1 MTAQTF
7 DPSLLL
13 PPSIQVPAKTLAKAS
28 LGAAAVAAVLLVT
41 CVLPAEAGIDPTGIG
56 GMLGIAGMA
65 TGEAQ
70 AETETGPALSP
81 AGAAPASA
89 PAALP
94 SRTSI
99 ERASAMRSDTMTIAL
114 PPHSG
119 KEVKAHMNAGDSFV
133 FEWKASGP
141 LKVDMHGEHP
151 NAAEGEFTSYW
162 KERELA
168 SAKGDFTAPFEGTH
182 GWYWRNKGDTPVTIT
197 VKTTGFYK
205 DLFRPGE

>member
-7 DPSLLL
+7 DPSLL
-13 PPSIQVPAKTLAKAS
+13 PPSSIQVPAKTLAKAS

-70 AETETGPALSP
+70 AETETTPASP
-81 AGAAPASA
+81 AAGAARAV
-89 PAALP
+89 LP

-99 ERASAMRSDTMTIAL
+99 ERASAMRSDTMTITL

-119 KEVKAHMNAGDSFV
+119 KEVKAHMKSGDSFV

-151 NAAEGEFTSYW
+151 DAAEGEFTSYW

-168 SAKGDFTAPFEGTH
+168 AAKGDFTAPFEGTH
-182 GWYWRNKGDTPVTIT
+182 GWYWRNKGDTPVTVT

>member
-7 DPSLLL
+7 NPDLVPPS
-13 PPSIQVPAKTLAKAS
+13 SIQVPAKTLAKAS
-28 LGAAAVAAVLLVT
+28 FGAAAVAAVLLVT

-65 TGEAQ
+65 TGT
-70 AETETGPALSP
+70 AESDAEVAPATSL
-81 AGAAPASA
+81 AGAAPAA
-89 PAALP
+89 VLP
-94 SRTSI
+94 SRATI
-99 ERASAMRSDTMTIAL
+99 ERASAMRSDTMTIEL

-133 FEWKASGP
+133 FEWKASSP
-141 LKVDMHGEHP
+141 VKVDMHGEHP

-197 VKTTGFYK
+197 VKTNGFYK
-205 DLFRPGE
+205 DLFRPGEE

>member
-7 DPSLLL
+7 DPNLL
-13 PPSIQVPAKTLAKAS
+13 PPSSIQVPAKTLAKAS

-65 TGEAQ
+65 TGAGESG
-70 AETETGPALSP
+70 AETAPASP
-81 AGAAPASA
+81 AAGAAPTI
-89 PAALP
+89 ALP

-99 ERASAMRSDTMTIAL
+99 ERASAMRSDTMTIEL

-182 GWYWRNKGDTPVTIT
+182 GWYWRNKGDTPVTVT